1 MILFFIIIIIII
13 TIQSSKNKAIVMTA
27 MVHVSMTAPTW
38 YVKKSCSLL

>member
-1 MILFFIIIIIII
+1 MILFIIIIII
-13 TIQSSKNKAIVMTA
+13 TIQSSKNKAIVTTA